1 MHFLEMRFDV
11 QSHQSLFSRL
21 KRFNEYV
28 NTLLAE
34 LPSKGNITNMN
45 P

>member
-11 QSHQSLFSRL
+11 KSLFSRL